1 MYKLTSDRYPYF
13 QGMYKPEEENN
24 VKLFKAMAKNLKY
37 EILESSEDGD
47 EATVKVHIT
56 TLDFASIMSDISSRL
71 MVEYLTPNNTGK
83 DMDKVFSG
91 IIDDE
96 IKNADKKEYD
106 TVFNFIKDKNGSWV
120 LDSNVAIYDDLCG
133 GYLQYYF
140 EQNTLGKYANEI
152 KEKKE
157 SSTQE
162 QESK

>member
-1 MYKLTSDRYPYF
+1 M
-13 QGMYKPEEENN
+13 
-24 VKLFKAMAKNLKY
+24 
-37 EILESSEDGD
+37 ESSEDGD

>member
-1 MYKLTSDRYPYF
+1 
-13 QGMYKPEEENN
+13 
-24 VKLFKAMAKNLKY
+24 
-37 EILESSEDGD
+37 
-47 EATVKVHIT
+47 
-56 TLDFASIMSDISSRL
+56 